1 MDEATPPEVIPCLQ
15 ALHYATTWCCTAMQ
29 RHLPRG
35 KPRGRDEAIARLGL
49 SVERMAGLPT
59 FADRLRLVNRAQRWI
74 VAQIAAL
81 LAGDLDPAIRALL
94 EEASVIY
101 VRGGRHCD
109 EMIMSLDRG
118 REIPSSRES

>member
-1 MDEATPPEVIPCLQ
+1 
-15 ALHYATTWCCTAMQ
+15 
-29 RHLPRG
+29 
-35 KPRGRDEAIARLGL
+35 
-49 SVERMAGLPT
+49 MAGLPT

-81 LAGDLDPAIRALL
+81 LAEDLEPTMRALL

-109 EMIMSLDRG
+109 EIIMSLDRG
-118 REIPSSRES
+118 REIPSSREA